1 MLVQVSCPG
10 RSSVTGINY
19 WPLLVPNYQGSLT
32 GVTDDGRL
40 VVCASKILCL
50 SCTCE
55 VTCTLCIRYDVYT
68 FEVISMAHCV
78 FGVGCFFDIFTFRK
92 KFGNFAFIKNFNCKN
107 GSQRKVKI
115 VQL

>member
-50 SCTCE
+50 SCTWE

-68 FEVISMAHCV
+68 FKVISMAHFV
-78 FGVGCFFDIFTFRK
+78 FGVRCFLIFLHFE
-92 KFGNFAFIKNFNCKN
+92 KN
-107 GSQRKVKI
+107 
-115 VQL
+115 